1 MRNIASSLMVLL
13 VVVFSAQTMSA
24 MEISAEEASL
34 YAQASAEQDPAKK
47 VALIESYVQKFPE
60 GKWKTE
66 LIYSAALACDQLKQP
81 DKAIMFGEEV
91 LKADPGNISILL
103 TLANIY
109 SAKAD
114 GKDKSL
120 AYSVRCLAAIEKKGA
135 EQPPAGVSE
144 DQYKAELDKL
154 KKSAAFTHDYVAGWR
169 AMELKDYAAAE
180 QPLRSAYSIKKNAK
194 LALWLGVAYEKNGK
208 LDDAISTLAEA
219 LVLLN
224 GAQKDQ
230 VQKKLEQ
237 LYQQKHGSLDGLQ
250 KIIDDARGRIG

>member
-13 VVVFSAQTMSA
+13 VAVLCAQPMSA

-34 YAQASAEQDPAKK
+34 YQQAGAEQDPAKK
-47 VALIESYVQKFPE
+47 VALIESYIQKFPE
-60 GKWKTE
+60 GKWRTE
-66 LIYSAALACDQLKQP
+66 LVYSAALACDQLKQP
-81 DKAIMFGEEV
+81 DKVISFGEEV
-91 LKADPGNISILL
+91 LKADPSNINILL
-103 TLANIY
+103 ILANTY
-109 SAKAD
+109 SARPD

-120 AYSVRCLAAIEKKGA
+120 AYSARCVAAIDKKA
-135 EQPPAGVSE
+135 LDPPPADVPE

-154 KKSAAFTHDYVAGWR
+154 KKSAQFTHDYVAGWR

-180 QPLRSAYSIKKNAK
+180 QPLKSAYSIKRNAK

-208 LDDAISTLAEA
+208 IDDAISTLAEA